1 MAMTPY
7 LDNTMMTVQQDFSPA
22 MQQRIDRLIKDADR
36 LFSLGSVREHC
47 QKALSAALEN
57 LHPSPFSDWGALH
70 SEDSEYLFAWNLTM
84 TYQSTK
90 TEIVKWA
97 MGCMSEFLLSE
108 VSEERERKIEEF
120 ARMRIASRWYQMKD
134 DDEAWRVFSKNIPFG
149 IADRQR
155 EVNEFFEL
163 LDRISILTD
172 ILTGHASE
180 YGLNVDYNHTN
191 ENVPLSIQNNN
202 TPSDSRQAI
211 LEQLLAFADKGEW
224 ARGVTAEDVKTMLET
239 VLGQG
244 QPPLTGKYATL
255 SETLWQLLENGRGER
270 VKIVWQNLV
279 GYFADRH
286 LLPSSMGAP
295 ALNKMFFGDETGYS
309 NIDKGRPSKG
319 LMTADFESLL
329 PLLDAYVPKS
339 II

>member
-1 MAMTPY
+1 
-7 LDNTMMTVQQDFSPA
+7 
-22 MQQRIDRLIKDADR
+22 
-36 LFSLGSVREHC
+36 
-47 QKALSAALEN
+47 
-57 LHPSPFSDWGALH
+57 
-70 SEDSEYLFAWNLTM
+70 
-84 TYQSTK
+84 
-90 TEIVKWA
+90 
-97 MGCMSEFLLSE
+97 
-108 VSEERERKIEEF
+108 
-120 ARMRIASRWYQMKD
+120 
-134 DDEAWRVFSKNIPFG
+134 
-149 IADRQR
+149 
-155 EVNEFFEL
+155 
-163 LDRISILTD
+163 
-172 ILTGHASE
+172 
-180 YGLNVDYNHTN
+180 
-191 ENVPLSIQNNN
+191 
-202 TPSDSRQAI
+202 
-211 LEQLLAFADKGEW
+211 
-224 ARGVTAEDVKTMLET
+224 MLET